1 MLDEKSL
8 IKEID
13 KLKREQN
20 ACILA
25 HNYQLGEI
33 QDIADY
39 TGDSL
44 ELAQIAA
51 KTEADVLVLCGVYF
65 MAETASI
72 LSPQKK
78 VLLPSL
84 EAGCLMADMITADKL
99 KALKE
104 KHPKALVVTYVN
116 SSAEVKAESDVCCT
130 SSNALKVVES
140 LKGAEIIFTPDEN
153 LGQYIESKTGRKM
166 HLYPGFCP
174 THARIT
180 KEDIINKKAQYPQAK
195 VIVHP
200 ECRPEVINL
209 ADEALST
216 GGMIKYVKESSAKSF
231 IIGTEVGIIH
241 RLKKENP
248 GKIFIPISEQAI
260 CPQMKLIR
268 LEDVLNALKEGKY
281 EVKVPED
288 IRKKAEKAVCRMLE
302 VV

>member
-1 MLDEKSL
+1 MLGNEL
-8 IKEID
+8 VIEEIKR
-13 KLKREQN
+13 LKKEQN

-25 HNYQLGEI
+25 HNYQLGEV

-51 KTEADVLVLCGVYF
+51 KTDASVLVLCGVYF

-72 LSPQKK
+72 LSPIKK
-78 VLLPSL
+78 VLLPKF
-84 EAGCLMADMITADKL
+84 EAGCLMADMITVEKL
-99 KALKE
+99 KSIKAE
-104 KHPKALVVTYVN
+104 HPDALVVTYVN
-116 SSAEVKAESDVCCT
+116 SPAAVKAESDVCCT
-130 SSNALKVVES
+130 SSNALKVVKRLGDKEV
-140 LKGAEIIFTPDEN
+140 IFTPDEN
-153 LGQYIESKTGRKM
+153 LGQYVESKLGRKVY
-166 HLYPGFCP
+166 LYPGYCP

-180 KEDIINKKAQYPQAK
+180 KQDIINKRAEYPGAK

-200 ECRPEVINL
+200 ECRPEVINE

-216 GGMIKYVKESSAKSF
+216 GGMVKYVKESEAKSF
-231 IIGTEVGIIH
+231 IIGTELGIIH

-248 GKIFIPISEQAI
+248 CKIFVPVSEQAI

-268 LEDVLNALKEGKY
+268 LEDVLIALKEGKY